1 MVLFL
6 SIKNI
11 KRKRSIGDSK
21 ASGKSFQKYVD
32 KLSKEEAKIN
42 KSSQKNFIEEGE
54 ASQNFYRRI
63 KI

>member
-1 MVLFL
+1 MVLFW
-6 SIKNI
+6 SIRI
-11 KRKRSIGDSK
+11 SKRSIVRDSK

-42 KSSQKNFIEEGE
+42 KVVKELYRRGE
-54 ASQNFYRRI
+54 ASPRTSRRI